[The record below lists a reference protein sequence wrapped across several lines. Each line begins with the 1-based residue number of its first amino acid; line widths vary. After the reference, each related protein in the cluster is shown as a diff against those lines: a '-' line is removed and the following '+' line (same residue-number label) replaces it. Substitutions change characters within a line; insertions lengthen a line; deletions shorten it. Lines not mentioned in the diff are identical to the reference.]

1 MKKQERKKIMK
12 KLLLIPIITI
22 LFACSS
28 TTTMNVNEP
37 LTYDVKIK
45 DNAEFILVKEGT
57 SVDEFTNNLES
68 YLDIDTNADSY
79 TIDWLGESL
88 SAYTREELKNLDGEL
103 AYSLS
108 GMRSAEE
115 GRNDHYAEQVI
126 DIENEI
132 MVSKE
137 ATLNYDSFRPIELI
151 VDFTKD
157 GETETYYKQ
166 ITLAVAREDEYNVI
180 SSNNITTMEEAYRQI
195 GLSDGIDYNPVA
207 SHYFTAYINAS
218 KEDGYFSNIRQK

>member
-1 MKKQERKKIMK
+1 MK

-28 TTTMNVNEP
+28 NATLSVNEP

-57 SVDEFTNNLES
+57 SVDEFTNSLES
-68 YLDIDTNADSY
+68 YLDINTNADSY
-79 TIDWLGESL
+79 EIDWVGESL
-88 SAYTREELKNLDGEL
+88 STYTREEMKSLDGKQTFR
-103 AYSLS
+103 LS
-108 GMRSAEE
+108 GMREISEIDL
-115 GRNDHYAEQVI
+115 NNLPII
-126 DIENEI
+126 DIDNEI
-132 MVSKE
+132 QVSKE
-137 ATLNYDSFRPIELI
+137 STLNYDSFRPIELI
-151 VDFTKD
+151 IDFTKD

-195 GLSDGIDYNPVA
+195 GLNDGIIYETGDYFEQ
-207 SHYFTAYINAS
+207 YFS
-218 KEDGYFSNIRQK
+218 SSVLDGYLSNIRQK

>member
-207 SHYFTAYINAS
+207 SHYFTTYINAS
-218 KEDGYFSNIRQK
+218 KEDGYFSNIRQH

>member
-28 TTTMNVNEP
+28 NTTMNVNEP

-195 GLSDGIDYNPVA
+195 AIYDDVDYSESIQVA
-207 SHYFTAYINAS
+207 RNYVETSE
-218 KEDGYFSNIRQK
+218 KEGYFSNIRQK

>member
-1 MKKQERKKIMK
+1 M
-12 KLLLIPIITI
+12 

-28 TTTMNVNEP
+28 NATLSVNEP

-68 YLDIDTNADSY
+68 YLDISTNADSY
-79 TIDWLGESL
+79 EIDWVGESL
-88 SAYTREELKNLDGEL
+88 STYTREEMKSLDGKQTFR
-103 AYSLS
+103 LS
-108 GMRSAEE
+108 GMREISEIDL
-115 GRNDHYAEQVI
+115 NNLPII
-126 DIENEI
+126 DIDNEI
-132 MVSKE
+132 QVSKE
-137 ATLNYDSFRPIELI
+137 STLNYDSFRPIELI
-151 VDFTKD
+151 IDFTKD

-195 GLSDGIDYNPVA
+195 GLNDGIIYETGDYFEQ
-207 SHYFTAYINAS
+207 YFS
-218 KEDGYFSNIRQK
+218 SSVLDGYLSNIRQK

>member
-1 MKKQERKKIMK
+1 MCKLERKKQMK
-12 KLLLIPIITI
+12 KILFMPIITM

-28 TTTMNVNEP
+28 NATLSVNES

-68 YLDIDTNADSY
+68 YLDISTNADSY
-79 TIDWLGESL
+79 EIDWVGESL
-88 SAYTREELKNLDGEL
+88 STYTREEMKSLDGKQTFR
-103 AYSLS
+103 LS
-108 GMRSAEE
+108 GMREISEIDL
-115 GRNDHYAEQVI
+115 NNLPII
-126 DIENEI
+126 DIDNEI
-132 MVSKE
+132 QVSKE
-137 ATLNYDSFRPIELI
+137 STLNYDSFRPIELI
-151 VDFTKD
+151 IDFTKD

-195 GLSDGIDYNPVA
+195 GLNDGIIYETGDYFEQ
-207 SHYFTAYINAS
+207 YFS
-218 KEDGYFSNIRQK
+218 SSVLDGYLSNIRQK

>member
-28 TTTMNVNEP
+28 NTTMNVNEP

-207 SHYFTAYINAS
+207 SHYFTTYINAS

>member
-1 MKKQERKKIMK
+1 MK
-12 KLLLIPIITI
+12 KLLLIPIITM

-28 TTTMNVNEP
+28 NATMNVNEP

-68 YLDIDTNADSY
+68 YLDISTNADSY
-79 TIDWLGESL
+79 EIDWVGESL
-88 SAYTREELKNLDGEL
+88 STYTREEMKSLDGKQTFR
-103 AYSLS
+103 LS
-108 GMRSAEE
+108 GMREISEIDL
-115 GRNDHYAEQVI
+115 NNLPII
-126 DIENEI
+126 DIDNEI
-132 MVSKE
+132 QVSKE
-137 ATLNYDSFRPIELI
+137 STLNYDSFRPIELI
-151 VDFTKD
+151 IDFTKD

-195 GLSDGIDYNPVA
+195 GLNDGIIYETGDYFEQ
-207 SHYFTAYINAS
+207 YFS
-218 KEDGYFSNIRQK
+218 SSVLDGYLSNIRQK

>member
-1 MKKQERKKIMK
+1 MKKI
-12 KLLLIPIITI
+12 LLVPIITM
-22 LFACSS
+22 LFACGSN
-28 TTTMNVNEP
+28 TVLNVNEP

-79 TIDWLGESL
+79 IIEWVGESL
-88 SAYTREELKNLDGEL
+88 STYTREEMKSLDGKQTFE
-103 AYSLS
+103 LS
-108 GMRSAEE
+108 GMHEISETDL
-115 GRNDHYAEQVI
+115 NNLPTI

-132 MVSKE
+132 QVSKE

-151 VDFTKD
+151 IDFTKD
-157 GETETYYKQ
+157 DKTENYYKQ

-180 SSNNITTMEEAYRQI
+180 SSNNITTIEEAYRQI
-195 GLSDGIDYNPVA
+195 GLNDGVYYNQSNYYVEQYA
-207 SHYFTAYINAS
+207 SSSASNGYI
-218 KEDGYFSNIRQK
+218 SNIRQK

>member
-1 MKKQERKKIMK
+1 MK

-28 TTTMNVNEP
+28 NTTMNVNEP

-207 SHYFTAYINAS
+207 SHYFTTYINAS

>member
-1 MKKQERKKIMK
+1 MK
-12 KLLLIPIITI
+12 KLLLIPIITM

-28 TTTMNVNEP
+28 NATLSVNEL

-88 SAYTREELKNLDGEL
+88 SAYTREDLKNLDGEL

-207 SHYFTAYINAS
+207 SHYFTTYINAS

>member
-1 MKKQERKKIMK
+1 MK

-28 TTTMNVNEP
+28 NTTMNVNEP

-126 DIENEI
+126 DIDNEI

-207 SHYFTAYINAS
+207 SHYFTTYINAS

>member
-1 MKKQERKKIMK
+1 M
-12 KLLLIPIITI
+12 PIITM

-28 TTTMNVNEP
+28 NATLSVNES

-68 YLDIDTNADSY
+68 YLDISTNADSY
-79 TIDWLGESL
+79 EIDWVGESL
-88 SAYTREELKNLDGEL
+88 STYTREEMKSLDGKQTFR
-103 AYSLS
+103 LS
-108 GMRSAEE
+108 GMREISEIDL
-115 GRNDHYAEQVI
+115 NNLPII
-126 DIENEI
+126 DIDNEI
-132 MVSKE
+132 QVSKE
-137 ATLNYDSFRPIELI
+137 STLNYDSFRPIELI
-151 VDFTKD
+151 IDFTKD

-195 GLSDGIDYNPVA
+195 GLNDGIIYETGDYFEQ
-207 SHYFTAYINAS
+207 YFS
-218 KEDGYFSNIRQK
+218 SSVLDGYLSNIRQK

>member
-207 SHYFTAYINAS
+207 SHYFTTYINAS

>member
-1 MKKQERKKIMK
+1 MYKLERKKQMK
-12 KLLLIPIITI
+12 KILFMPIITM

-28 TTTMNVNEP
+28 NATLSVNES

-68 YLDIDTNADSY
+68 YLDISTNADSY
-79 TIDWLGESL
+79 EIDWVGESL
-88 SAYTREELKNLDGEL
+88 STYTREEMKSLDGKQTFR
-103 AYSLS
+103 LS
-108 GMRSAEE
+108 GMREISEIDL
-115 GRNDHYAEQVI
+115 NNLPII
-126 DIENEI
+126 DIDNEI
-132 MVSKE
+132 QVSKE
-137 ATLNYDSFRPIELI
+137 STLNYDSFRPIELI
-151 VDFTKD
+151 IDFTKD

-195 GLSDGIDYNPVA
+195 GLNDGIIYETGDYFEQ
-207 SHYFTAYINAS
+207 YFS
-218 KEDGYFSNIRQK
+218 SSVLDGYLSNIRQK